1 MIVLTS
7 GQMREVDRRMIED
20 IGVSASALMEV
31 AGVAVVREI
40 ESYQR
45 IDRIGIVVGKGHN
58 GADGFVAARYLLCQ
72 GSDVQ
77 VFAVDDKTACSPL
90 TIAAWQA
97 YERLGGKVSDDA
109 NALGQM
115 SLLIDAI
122 LGTGARFL
130 LSPKYRM
137 WTKAMRQV
145 GCPMISIDVPTGV
158 DATTGEAD
166 DDAIDADV
174 TVAMGFAKVGHLQY
188 PGRAHTGRLKVASLS
203 MPPWLAYQAG
213 AYVTCLTQSSVRSWL
228 PERPATSHKGT
239 FAQVGIWAGSRT
251 MQGALRFA
259 VEGAYRV
266 GAGLVQSIVDD
277 GCEQIALALCPEA
290 IVKRLD
296 VPYDTPEGIL
306 HLKAA
311 LSSSSVALCG
321 PGIGQRLIDFAHEHP
336 SLLNDFAKMPVTL
349 VADADLLNTIASM
362 PERGEPFFQNR
373 EQITVITPHPKEF
386 SRLTGM
392 TVADIQRDR
401 VAIARNFAM
410 KHGVIVVLKGA
421 STVIASPDG
430 KVMINPTG
438 NTGLA
443 KGGTGDVLAG
453 MIAGMIAQLPEKKLA
468 EVTHAVAV
476 AVYLHGYAAEL
487 ATRSAHSEQSLLAT
501 DLLQFIGKAFHA
513 IIEGTMQ
520 R

>member
-7 GQMREVDRRMIED
+7 EQMREVDRRMIED

-130 LSPKYRM
+130 LSPKYRL

-158 DATTGEAD
+158 DATTGETD
-166 DDAIDADV
+166 DDAIKADI

-188 PGRAHTGRLKVASLS
+188 PGRAHTGRLTVASLS
-203 MPPWLAYQAG
+203 MPPWLAHQAG
-213 AYVTCLTQSSVRSWL
+213 AYVTFLTQSLIRAWL
-228 PERPATSHKGT
+228 PERPLTGHKGT

-266 GAGLVQSIVDD
+266 GAGLVQAIVDD
-277 GCEQIALALCPEA
+277 GCEQIALCPEA
-290 IVKRLD
+290 IIMKLH

-306 HLKAA
+306 HLKVA

-336 SLLNDFAKMPVTL
+336 SLLNDFAKMPVPL

-362 PERGEPFFQNR
+362 PERGAVFFQNR
-373 EQITVITPHPKEF
+373 EQNTVITPHPKEF
-386 SRLTGM
+386 SRLTGVA
-392 TVADIQRDR
+392 VADIQKDR
-401 VAIARNFAM
+401 VAIARNYAI

-453 MIAGMIAQLPEKKLA
+453 MIAGMIAQLPEK
-468 EVTHAVAV
+468 ERSTIFHTVAV